1 MLGDLAGWFGC
12 ERVVLM
18 MVRGLP
24 WCVAVESGG
33 GWVEKNFE
41 PQIRIMTPSAHYDL
55 LMSQGSTKKWG
66 VGHSPQ
72 ILVE

>member
-1 MLGDLAGWFGC
+1 
-12 ERVVLM
+12 
-18 MVRGLP
+18 MVRR
-24 WCVAVESGG
+24 GG
-33 GWVEKNFE
+33 EGRWLLKKTLSHKYAL
-41 PQIRIMTPSAHYDL
+41 MTTSAHYDL